1 MSAPRPGWNVPR
13 PERIP
18 RPTPWPAAMALGTTL
33 FAWGFV
39 TSPVVLGLGL
49 VLLTLSLGG
58 WRGEIRHEHRQD

>member
-1 MSAPRPGWNVPR
+1 
-13 PERIP
+13 
-18 RPTPWPAAMALGTTL
+18 MALGTTL

-58 WRGEIRHEHRQD
+58 WIGEIRHEHRQD